1 MLKDI
6 VIFGAG
12 GFGQE
17 VLWTIEDINK
27 EKNEWNVIGF
37 LDDNEALWGKDFK
50 GYPVIDPQQFLENH
64 KGCFYMSNGIGTCAV
79 KYKIRNRFNFSNIKF
94 ATLIHPSVIFG
105 KGASL
110 SGEGI
115 IIQAGTILAPYCVIK
130 NYVTINLD
138 ATIGHDAIVEDYA
151 TIAPGVHL
159 SGFSKIG
166 RGSNVGTGCA
176 VIEGCVRW

>member
-37 LDDNEALWGKDFK
+37 LDDNKALWDKEFK
-50 GYPVIDPQQFLENH
+50 GYPVIDPSTFLKNI
-64 KGCFYMSNGIGTCAV
+64 KRQCCISNGIGTCSI
-79 KYKIRNRFNFSNIKF
+79 KYKIRKRFNCPNMEF
-94 ATLIHPSVIFG
+94 ATLVHPSVIFG
-105 KGASL
+105 KGAAL

-115 IIQAGTILAPYCVIK
+115 IIQAGTILAPYSVIK
-130 NYVTINLD
+130 SYVTINLD
-138 ATIGHDAIVEDYA
+138 T
-151 TIAPGVHL
+151 TL
-159 SGFSKIG
+159 SFNIL
-166 RGSNVGTGCA
+166 
-176 VIEGCVRW
+176 